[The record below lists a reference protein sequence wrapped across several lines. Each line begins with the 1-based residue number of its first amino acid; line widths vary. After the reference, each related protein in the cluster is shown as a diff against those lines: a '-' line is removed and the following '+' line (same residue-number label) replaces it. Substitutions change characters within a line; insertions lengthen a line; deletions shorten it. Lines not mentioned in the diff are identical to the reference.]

1 MTIEIDLNDQELKIL
16 QQIQQQYGLS
26 SVEEAVKMLSKQ
38 RLENVRYQLTGDI
51 GQPAWVNK

>member
-38 RLENVRYQLTGDI
+38 RLENVRYQITGDI
-51 GQPAWVNK
+51 GQPTWVAK